1 MRSVLENSEEDFIPL
16 AKELKLLE
24 LYVKLEHSRFSD
36 KFDYEIDV
44 DGKIDIDAFQIPPML
59 LQPYIE
65 NAIWHGLRY
74 KEEKGFLKIKV
85 RQVTDDMLE
94 ICIEDNGIGRKKSA
108 ELKTTNQRKQKSKG
122 MGNIQKRIQIL
133 NDMYKN
139 RVEVSIA
146 DLKEDKT
153 GTKVSLK
160 LKKQ

>member
-1 MRSVLENSEEDFIPL
+1 MTN
-16 AKELKLLE
+16 
-24 LYVKLEHSRFSD
+24 
-36 KFDYEIDV
+36 
-44 DGKIDIDAFQIPPML
+44 
-59 LQPYIE
+59 
-65 NAIWHGLRY
+65 
-74 KEEKGFLKIKV
+74 
-85 RQVTDDMLE
+85 DMLE

-146 DLKEDKT
+146 DLNEDKT

-160 LKKQ
+160 LKK